1 MHSKI
6 LSMIGLARRAGKLSM
21 GHDMVLESV
30 KKHKARLIIFC
41 SDASPRLINEF
52 EKKSSRVPIIKSD
65 ITMDEVHFSVGK
77 RVGVM
82 TVDDENFSKRLIELF
97 ND

>member
-1 MHSKI
+1 
-6 LSMIGLARRAGKLSM
+6 M
-21 GHDMVLESV
+21 GHDMALESL
-30 KKHKARLIIFC
+30 KKHKAKLIIFC
-41 SDASPRLINEF
+41 SDASPRLISEF
-52 EKKSSRVPIIKSD
+52 EKKNADVPIIKSN

-82 TVDDENFSKRLIELF
+82 TIDDENFSKRLIELF

>member
-21 GHDMVLESV
+21 GHDMTLESL
-30 KKHKARLIIFC
+30 KKRKAKLIVFC
-41 SDASPRLINEF
+41 SDVSPRLINEF
-52 EKKSSRVPIIKSD
+52 EKRNSNVPIIKSD

-77 RVGVM
+77 KVGVM